1 MLRVV
6 SVDRPL
12 DLIDMLREALSG
24 RGDALLPVPGPAPD
38 LAVSRASSAV
48 TRPARLAR
56 NGAPGAHVPVPASV
70 SPVPP
75 AVPAAVPDGA
85 VVVIETSGSTGV
97 PKRVLLGAPAL
108 RASAAASSAA
118 LGGPGQWLLAL
129 PAHYV
134 AGVQV
139 LLRSLEAGTTPIVLA
154 PGHFDP
160 AAFFEAATRLTAP
173 LRYTSLVPV
182 QLARL
187 LDAVDAADD
196 AAHDAADAAAHAA
209 AHDGDAVNTADQD
222 GAAEMLALLRRF
234 TAILVGG
241 QAMPPA
247 LLARAA
253 SLGITVVRT
262 YGSSETAGGCC
273 YNGRPIGDTVVRV
286 VDGELQI
293 SGSVLADGYLDDPQR
308 THDRFTEDKGV
319 RWYRTGDLGEID
331 AVTGLVRVLGRA
343 DNVIISGG
351 EKVSLDA
358 VERVVRALP
367 GFADAVIVGVA
378 DARWGQ
384 VPVVAVPGSHAAVST
399 RSWGEASPTSPTATP
414 SSSPKRK
421 TDASTARLA
430 VVKEAVASALGKSA
444 RPDRLLLLPAIPV
457 LASGKPDRRALQ
469 RLAEAGS

>member
-1 MLRVV
+1 
-6 SVDRPL
+6 
-12 DLIDMLREALSG
+12 
-24 RGDALLPVPGPAPD
+24 
-38 LAVSRASSAV
+38 
-48 TRPARLAR
+48 
-56 NGAPGAHVPVPASV
+56 
-70 SPVPP
+70 
-75 AVPAAVPDGA
+75 
-85 VVVIETSGSTGV
+85 
-97 PKRVLLGAPAL
+97 VLLGAPAL

-139 LLRSLEAGTTPIVLA
+139 LIRSLEAGTTPVVLA

-160 AAFFEAATRLTAP
+160 AEFLAAATRLTAP

-187 LDAVDAADD
+187 LDAVDAA
-196 AAHDAADAAAHAA
+196 AADAAP
-209 AHDGDAVNTADQD
+209 HDGGAV
-222 GAAEMLALLRRF
+222 GAADEAAGPLALLRRF

-241 QAMPPA
+241 QAVPPE
-247 LLARAA
+247 LIARSAA
-253 SLGITVVRT
+253 HGITVVRT

-286 VDGELQI
+286 VAGELEI
-293 SGSVLADGYLDDPQR
+293 SGSVLADGYLDDPLR
-308 THDRFTEDKGV
+308 THDRFTEENGV
-319 RWYRTGDLGEID
+319 RWYRTGDLGEVD

-367 GFADAVIVGVA
+367 GFADAIVIGTT

-384 VPVVAVPGSHAAVST
+384 VPVVAVPGLPAEAA
-399 RSWGEASPTSPTATP
+399 RSGGETSPA
-414 SSSPKRK
+414 S
-421 TDASTARLA
+421 STAAPPFSPDTSAVRLA
-430 VVKEAVASALGKSA
+430 VVKDAVASVLGKAA
-444 RPDRLLLLPAIPV
+444 RPAQLLLVAEIPL
-457 LASGKPDRRALQ
+457 LASGKPDRLALQ
-469 RLAEAGS
+469 RLADADS

>member
-6 SVDRPL
+6 PADRPL
-12 DLIDMLREALSG
+12 DVLDNLREALAG
-24 RGDALLPVPGPAPD
+24 RGDAVLPVPAPAPVRPAAD
-38 LAVSRASSAV
+38 SAAASAADSAAAPAATRASTAV

-56 NGAPGAHVPVPASV
+56 NGSTGADVPGSASESPVPVPST
-70 SPVPP
+70 
-75 AVPAAVPDGA
+75 VPDGTA
-85 VVVIETSGSTGV
+85 VVIETSGSTGV
-97 PKRVLLGAPAL
+97 PKRVLLGAHAL

-139 LLRSLEAGTTPIVLA
+139 LVRSLEAGTTPVVLA

-160 AAFFEAATRLTAP
+160 SAFFEAAALLTEP

-187 LDAVDAADD
+187 LDA
-196 AAHDAADAAAHAA
+196 ADAGAHPGTVTGGA
-209 AHDGDAVNTADQD
+209 GAVAI
-222 GAAEMLALLRRF
+222 LRRF

-241 QAMPPA
+241 QAVPPA

-286 VDGELQI
+286 VDGELEI
-293 SGSVLADGYLDDPQR
+293 SGSVLAEGYLDDPLR
-308 THDRFTEDKGV
+308 TRDRFTEENGV
-319 RWYRTGDLGEID
+319 RWYRTGDLGEVD
-331 AVTGLVRVLGRA
+331 AATGLVRVLGRA

-367 GFADAVIVGVA
+367 GFADAVVVGAA

-384 VPVVAVPGSHAAVST
+384 VPVVAVPAAHA
-399 RSWGEASPTSPTATP
+399 P
-414 SSSPKRK
+414 SSAARPSV
-421 TDASTARLA
+421 ALSSAARLA
-430 VVKEAVASALGKSA
+430 AVTDAVASALGKAA
-444 RPDRLLLLPAIPV
+444 RPARLLEVPAIPL
-457 LASGKPDRRALQ
+457 LASGKPDRRALE
-469 RLAEAGS
+469 RLTGADVDVDDGTADAPE

>member
-12 DLIDMLREALSG
+12 DLLDLLREALSG
-24 RGDALLPVPGPAPD
+24 RGDALLPVP
-38 LAVSRASSAV
+38 
-48 TRPARLAR
+48 
-56 NGAPGAHVPVPASV
+56 VPVPV
-70 SPVPP
+70 PVT
-75 AVPAAVPDGA
+75 VPDGTA
-85 VVVIETSGSTGV
+85 VVIETSGSTGV

-108 RASAAASSAA
+108 LASAAASSAA

-139 LLRSLEAGTTPIVLA
+139 LVRSLEAGTTPIALA

-187 LDAVDAADD
+187 LDAVDADD
-196 AAHDAADAAAHAA
+196 Q
-209 AHDGDAVNTADQD
+209 G

-247 LLARAA
+247 LIERAA
-253 SLGITVVRT
+253 SLGIAVVRT

-286 VDGELQI
+286 VDGELEM
-293 SGSVLADGYLDDPQR
+293 SGSVLADGYLDDPLR
-308 THDRFTEDKGV
+308 THDRFTEDHGV
-319 RWYRTGDLGEID
+319 RWYRTGDLGEVD

-384 VPVVAVPGSHAAVST
+384 VPVVAVPGSHAAVPA
-399 RSWGEASPTSPTATP
+399 RSRGEASRTSPTATP
-414 SSSPKRK
+414 FSSPE
-421 TDASTARLA
+421 TEADTSTARLA
-430 VVKEAVASALGKSA
+430 VVKDAVASALGKAA
-444 RPDRLLLLPAIPV
+444 RPDRLLVVAEIPLLV
-457 LASGKPDRRALQ
+457 SGKPDRLALQ
-469 RLAEAGS
+469 RIADAGPVRA

>member
-6 SVDRPL
+6 PADRPL
-12 DLIDMLREALSG
+12 VLLDLLRDALDG
-24 RGDALLPVPGPAPD
+24 RGDALLPVPSPAPD
-38 LAVSRASSAV
+38 PAVSRASSAV

-56 NGAPGAHVPVPASV
+56 NGAPGARVPVAASV
-70 SPVPP
+70 SPVP
-75 AVPAAVPDGA
+75 ATVPATVPDGTA
-85 VVVIETSGSTGV
+85 VVIETSGSTGV
-97 PKRVLLGAPAL
+97 PKRVLLGAAAL

-129 PAHYV
+129 PVHYV

-139 LLRSLEAGTTPIVLA
+139 LARSLAAGTIPCVLA

-160 AAFFEAATRLTAP
+160 AAFFAAATRLTAP

-187 LDAVDAADD
+187 LDAVDAAG
-196 AAHDAADAAAHAA
+196 AADQDAAA
-209 AHDGDAVNTADQD
+209 G
-222 GAAEMLALLRRF
+222 MLALLRRF

-286 VDGELQI
+286 VAGELEI
-293 SGSVLADGYLDDPQR
+293 SGSVLADGYLDDPLR
-308 THDRFTEDKGV
+308 THDRFTEENGV
-319 RWYRTGDLGEID
+319 RWYRTGDLGEVD

-358 VERVVRALP
+358 VERVVRGLP
-367 GFADAVIVGVA
+367 GFSAAVVVGA
-378 DARWGQ
+378 TDARWGQ
-384 VPVVAVPGSHAAVST
+384 VPVVAIPGAHDTVP
-399 RSWGEASPTSPTATP
+399 SWSGGEASPRSRTAVPSP
-414 SSSPKRK
+414 SPQ
-421 TDASTARLA
+421 AVAAQLA
-430 VVKEAVASALGKSA
+430 VVKEAVASALGKAA
-444 RPDRLLLLPAIPV
+444 RPNRLLLVAEIPV

-469 RLAEAGS
+469 RLAETGS

>member
-6 SVDRPL
+6 PADRPL
-12 DLIDMLREALSG
+12 VMLDLLRDALDG
-24 RGDALLPVPGPAPD
+24 RGDALLPVFSPVPD
-38 LAVSRASSAV
+38 LAVYRASSAV

-56 NGAPGAHVPVPASV
+56 NGAPGAHVPVAASV
-70 SPVPP
+70 SPVPSP
-75 AVPAAVPDGA
+75 VPATVPATVPDGTA
-85 VVVIETSGSTGV
+85 VVIETSGSTGV
-97 PKRVLLGAPAL
+97 PKRVLLGAAAL

-129 PAHYV
+129 PVHYV

-139 LLRSLEAGTTPIVLA
+139 LVRSLSAGTTPIVLA

-160 AAFFEAATRLTAP
+160 AAFFAAASRLTAP

-187 LDAVDAADD
+187 LDAVDAAG
-196 AAHDAADAAAHAA
+196 A
-209 AHDGDAVNTADQD
+209 ADQD
-222 GAAEMLALLRRF
+222 AAGESLALLRRF

-241 QAMPPA
+241 QAMPPE

-286 VDGELQI
+286 VAGELEI
-293 SGSVLADGYLDDPQR
+293 SGSVLADGYLDDPLR
-308 THDRFTEDKGV
+308 TRDRFTEENGV
-319 RWYRTGDLGEID
+319 RWYRTGDLGEVD

-358 VERVVRALP
+358 VERVVRGLP
-367 GFADAVIVGVA
+367 GFSAAVVVGA
-378 DARWGQ
+378 TDARWGQ
-384 VPVVAVPGSHAAVST
+384 VPVVAIPAAHDTVP
-399 RSWGEASPTSPTATP
+399 SWSGGEASPRSRTAVP
-414 SSSPKRK
+414 SSSPEA
-421 TDASTARLA
+421 DTAQLA
-430 VVKEAVASALGKSA
+430 VVMEAVASALGKAA
-444 RPDRLLLLPAIPV
+444 RPNRLLLVAEIPV